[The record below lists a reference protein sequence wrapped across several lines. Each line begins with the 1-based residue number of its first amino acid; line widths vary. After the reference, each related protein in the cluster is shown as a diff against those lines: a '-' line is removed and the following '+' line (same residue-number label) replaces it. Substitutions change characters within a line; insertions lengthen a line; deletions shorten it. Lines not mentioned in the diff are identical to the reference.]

1 MLILAKPMRSGK
13 PVAVPDLPLP
23 ATAWAFRLLGASD
36 AGTLSCGFLTKGC
49 GADSRKAR
57 RPSFSAVLCLAGK
70 ALYDGRWLIEP
81 GDLFFRFTGLPH
93 DIDITAAPWHECWIS
108 LGEPIERL
116 LLATGQ
122 LNQEV
127 PVRRVGLDATWLQ
140 ELAAGIA
147 PLEQAADRELPHHL
161 VRLHGL
167 LTTLLQP
174 APASGFALE
183 RAYQLLADPILML
196 TDVAERMALPYDA
209 FRREFRRR
217 TGMAPGTWRQ
227 RRLLERARRDLLV
240 TSRPVQDIA
249 HELGYANPFAFSAAF
264 RRATGV
270 SPRAWRAGA
279 GRG

>member
-1 MLILAKPMRSGK
+1 MCILARPMRSG
-13 PVAVPDLPLP
+13 VPQRTPDPSLPS
-23 ATAWAFRLLGASD
+23 TAWAFRLLGGGN
-36 AGTLSCGFLTKGC
+36 AGTVSCGFLTKGR
-49 GADSRKAR
+49 GMDSRQAR

-70 ALYDGRWLIEP
+70 ALYDGRFPVEP
-81 GDLFFRFTGLPH
+81 GDVFFRFTGIAH
-93 DIDITAAPWHECWIS
+93 DLDITAAPWHECWIS
-108 LGEPIERL
+108 LGEPVEQL

-122 LNQEV
+122 LAHAV
-127 PVRRVGLDATWLQ
+127 PVRRVGLDQAWLQ

-161 VRLHGL
+161 VRLQGL
-167 LTTLLQP
+167 LVTLLQP
-174 APASGFALE
+174 APSSGFALE
-183 RAYQLLADPILML
+183 RAQRLLADPAL
-196 TDVAERMALPYDA
+196 TLVTVATRLGLPYDA

-217 TGMAPGTWRQ
+217 TGLAPGAWRQ

-240 TSRPVQDIA
+240 TARSVQDIA